1 MTKLIYSNKI
11 NTFLILIMIFSLEF
25 LTKMI
30 LEQSI
35 HKINNEYIILNNN
48 LNLLIYIIG
57 LCINYI
63 KNLIKKE

>member
-30 LEQSI
+30 FEQSL

-57 LCINYI
+57 ICLNYI
-63 KNLIKKE
+63 KN